1 MSTIG
6 PILSPL
12 LVGRDDLLNL
22 ADRRIA
28 EAFAGHGHLLLL
40 AGEAGIGKTRLLRA
54 ILAKAEAAGFRLA
67 KGDLAPQDRQVPL
80 ASVLDLA
87 RTMNDLG
94 GFDGLGDALLTI
106 QGGGGGDSLGSRR
119 ILVRDVAQLI
129 VTAIDRPTLL
139 AFEDLQWADELSIEV
154 VGELARIGQD
164 RPLLLLGAYRAD
176 ELPLSSLH
184 REWRARLLSQRLA
197 EEARLQPLTY
207 DETALVTTL
216 ILGSGLPAPR
226 AVVNA
231 VYERSDGI
239 PLHVEELLGAL
250 GDEARSDGRA
260 IRNAEVPDTI
270 EDAILARLARLSDE
284 AQAVALAGAVMG
296 RCFSPEVLAGVM
308 DRPIEDLDAPLD
320 ELVASSFLYPFQSVD
335 EGYYDFRHQLLRD
348 ALYQTVPAAQLR
360 RLHARAGEFGPRL
373 IGATEVHASVHFERA
388 GLKSRAFEA
397 AVAGAR
403 AASAVSSRR
412 EAFELYGRAV
422 ANIPDGLSADELGD
436 LYAAYGEAAGAVD
449 DVPAGIAAAEAA
461 RRHFLEAGRPVDAA
475 DQLIGH
481 AIMIRRDVQP
491 MAERQRYLDQAAAEL
506 NALPVSADRGLAL
519 SDVLMMQAMLLLDVG
534 RLDDADAA
542 IVEGRAQRQASG
554 DTDTGDLDF
563 VGASIDV
570 VRGRTSEGIE
580 RMMDVAR
587 VAREA
592 RRESTGVTSYRMA
605 AAFAMRVMDYERA
618 EVCLREGLRYAD
630 EIQQS
635 YCRHV
640 MAATSAHIAWAAG
653 RWDEAIPIAE
663 IEIVE
668 RGSRRGTLGSR
679 DALGYVC
686 LGRGDLER
694 ARSVLEASLAIG
706 RATDEVDLVMPPLW
720 GLAEAALLGG
730 DAETAAAHCE
740 SAFAVAT
747 AGMERA
753 HLVPFAVTGVR
764 SYQALRRPELAE
776 RWADRVR
783 GNLGDW
789 ERAEPALAHVDG
801 LVRLAAGA
809 TASARTSLEAAVR
822 GWDAIGRIWE
832 SSWAR
837 LDLAACLIRGN
848 RHLDA
853 IPVLD
858 AVRATADRL
867 DSPPLRERVEE
878 LASTARSRGI
888 TDEPWRPLTA
898 REFEV
903 ARYVAEGQTNAQI
916 AEELGLSPKTVSAHI
931 EHILAKLGATRRTE
945 IAAWVTFVAGGARP
959 GARPTTDIVAPH

>member
-1 MSTIG
+1 MSTIS
-6 PILSPL
+6 PLLSPL

-28 EAFAGHGHLLLL
+28 EASAGHGHLLLL

-87 RTMNDLG
+87 RTMNDQG

-129 VTAIDRPTLL
+129 VAAIDRPTLL
-139 AFEDLQWADELSIEV
+139 VFEDLQWADELSVEV

-207 DETALVTTL
+207 DQTALVTTL

-348 ALYQTVPAAQLR
+348 ALYQIVPAAQLR

-506 NALPVSADRGLAL
+506 NALPVSADRALAL

-587 VAREA
+587 GAREA

-618 EVCLREGLRYAD
+618 EV
-630 EIQQS
+630 
-635 YCRHV
+635 V
-640 MAATSAHIAWAAG
+640 
-653 RWDEAIPIAE
+653 PP
-663 IEIVE
+663 
-668 RGSRRGTLGSR
+668 RR
-679 DALGYVC
+679 
-686 LGRGDLER
+686 
-694 ARSVLEASLAIG
+694 
-706 RATDEVDLVMPPLW
+706 P
-720 GLAEAALLGG
+720 
-730 DAETAAAHCE
+730 
-740 SAFAVAT
+740 
-747 AGMERA
+747 
-753 HLVPFAVTGVR
+753 
-764 SYQALRRPELAE
+764 ALR
-776 RWADRVR
+776 
-783 GNLGDW
+783 
-789 ERAEPALAHVDG
+789 
-801 LVRLAAGA
+801 
-809 TASARTSLEAAVR
+809 
-822 GWDAIGRIWE
+822 
-832 SSWAR
+832 
-837 LDLAACLIRGN
+837 
-848 RHLDA
+848 
-853 IPVLD
+853 
-858 AVRATADRL
+858 
-867 DSPPLRERVEE
+867 
-878 LASTARSRGI
+878 
-888 TDEPWRPLTA
+888 
-898 REFEV
+898 
-903 ARYVAEGQTNAQI
+903 
-916 AEELGLSPKTVSAHI
+916 
-931 EHILAKLGATRRTE
+931 
-945 IAAWVTFVAGGARP
+945 
-959 GARPTTDIVAPH
+959 

>member
-1 MSTIG
+1 MSNVG

-28 EAFAGHGHLLLL
+28 EASAGHGHLLLL
-40 AGEAGIGKTRLLRA
+40 AGEAGIGKTRLVRA

-87 RTMNDLG
+87 RAMNDQG

-106 QGGGGGDSLGSRR
+106 QGGRGGDSLGSRR

-129 VTAIDRPTLL
+129 AAAIDRPTLL

-207 DETALVTTL
+207 DQTALVTTL
-216 ILGSGLPAPR
+216 ILGSAWRLPARSSPR
-226 AVVNA
+226 STSAATASRCTSRNSSARRATRRAPTAV
-231 VYERSDGI
+231 RSAM
-239 PLHVEELLGAL
+239 P
-250 GDEARSDGRA
+250 RSLTRS
-260 IRNAEVPDTI
+260 RTRSSPDS
-270 EDAILARLARLSDE
+270 ARLSDE

-308 DRPIEDLDAPLD
+308 ERPIADLDPPLD

-335 EGYYDFRHQLLRD
+335 QGYYDFRHQLLRTPCTRSFRQHSSG
-348 ALYQTVPAAQLR
+348 ACTREQ
-360 RLHARAGEFGPRL
+360 GSSPRL

-481 AIMIRRDVQP
+481 SIMISSRRPADGRT
-491 MAERQRYLDQAAAEL
+491 A
-506 NALPVSADRGLAL
+506 ALPRSGRGRAQCPARSADRAYAL
-519 SDVLMMQAMLLLDVG
+519 SDVWMMRAMLLLDVG

-542 IVEGRAQRQASG
+542 IVEGRAQREASG

-587 VAREA
+587 AAREA
-592 RRESTGVTSYRMA
+592 RRESTGVTSYRVA

-618 EVCLREGLRYAD
+618 DVGLREGLRYAD

-640 MAATSAHIAWAAG
+640 MAATSAHVAWAAG

-686 LGRGDLER
+686 FGRGDLER

-720 GLAEAALLGG
+720 GLAETALLCG

-747 AGMERA
+747 AGMERR
-753 HLVPFAVTGVR
+753 TSCR
-764 SYQALRRPELAE
+764 SRSQ
-776 RWADRVR
+776 
-783 GNLGDW
+783 G
-789 ERAEPALAHVDG
+789 
-801 LVRLAAGA
+801 
-809 TASARTSLEAAVR
+809 SARTRPCAVR
-822 GWDAIGRIWE
+822 
-832 SSWAR
+832 
-837 LDLAACLIRGN
+837 
-848 RHLDA
+848 
-853 IPVLD
+853 
-858 AVRATADRL
+858 
-867 DSPPLRERVEE
+867 
-878 LASTARSRGI
+878 
-888 TDEPWRPLTA
+888 
-898 REFEV
+898 
-903 ARYVAEGQTNAQI
+903 
-916 AEELGLSPKTVSAHI
+916 
-931 EHILAKLGATRRTE
+931 
-945 IAAWVTFVAGGARP
+945 
-959 GARPTTDIVAPH
+959 